1 MATTKKSHGGR
12 QQRPTKPQRSPQK
25 DRGNLT
31 RGLNSA
37 RLASLLNQR
46 VPMINAVIERKE
58 KAQVITQEVMLLEF
72 NY

>member
-1 MATTKKSHGGR
+1 MATTKKSHSGK
-12 QQRPTKPQRSPQK
+12 QQRAIRPQRSPQK

-31 RGLNSA
+31 RGLDPAS
-37 RLASLLNQR
+37 LATLLNQR

>member
-1 MATTKKSHGGR
+1 MATTKKSHSGR
-12 QQRPTKPQRSPQK
+12 QTRPTKPQKSPQQ

-31 RGLNSA
+31 RGLDPA
-37 RLASLLNQR
+37 RLANLLNQR